1 MLGAPRLRR
10 TRDATRE
17 NGLHETFVR
26 IKSGYYS
33 HSAGMADGIMHASL
47 PALCAC
53 RKSSLAALT
62 AKSAGSREQDE
73 PEYLEARIFRQ
84 RAPALIY
91 RANVYTLKFPF
102 YSP

>member
-53 RKSSLAALT
+53 RKSSLAALM
-62 AKSAGSREQDE
+62 AKSAGSREQR
-73 PEYLEARIFRQ
+73 AR
-84 RAPALIY
+84 RAGVSPGISRRRSFGTRELPLSFIALTFT
-91 RANVYTLKFPF
+91 R
-102 YSP
+102 